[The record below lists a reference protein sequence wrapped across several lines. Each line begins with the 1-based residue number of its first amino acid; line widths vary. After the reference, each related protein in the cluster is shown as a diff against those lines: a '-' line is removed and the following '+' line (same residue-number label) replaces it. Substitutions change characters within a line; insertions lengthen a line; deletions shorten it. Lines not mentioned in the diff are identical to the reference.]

1 MARAS
6 GKRSSDDPVFLGR
19 LLPRRPQWLL
29 TRIERPHDADAR
41 QHGVTIAPG
50 DQDQCLD
57 RREPLQSTELGLRQ
71 FGDEVAGIAQRA
83 QLASAGERDRIGEG
97 AVPTLFSHQAA
108 WGVPDLTLGADI
120 KPNTRLSLR
129 HIGSRIACGTFQ
141 QALRKGVNAAPR
153 YCV

>member
-6 GKRSSDDPVFLGR
+6 GKRSSDDPVFLAAFFRG
-19 LLPRRPQWLL
+19 
-29 TRIERPHDADAR
+29 AR
-41 QHGVTIAPG
+41 TGFSPGVTIAPG

-129 HIGSRIACGTFQ
+129 HVGSRIACGTFQ